1 VTRGYR
7 LNPGKALVVD
17 AAQSQ
22 VLNSPAQSITIG
34 EFMQTASLNKKQ
46 SVELCDNIGKMLAME
61 LDSAAVQNKVK
72 RAIADYVKANML
84 ADNAEDIMRKMSW
97 SVKVELKK

>member
-1 VTRGYR
+1 MPSV
-7 LNPGKALVVD
+7 
-17 AAQSQ
+17 
-22 VLNSPAQSITIG
+22 
-34 EFMQTASLNKKQ
+34 SLSKKQ

-72 RAIADYVKANML
+72 RVIADYTKANMI
-84 ADNAEDIMRKMSW
+84 ADAPEDLMRKISW